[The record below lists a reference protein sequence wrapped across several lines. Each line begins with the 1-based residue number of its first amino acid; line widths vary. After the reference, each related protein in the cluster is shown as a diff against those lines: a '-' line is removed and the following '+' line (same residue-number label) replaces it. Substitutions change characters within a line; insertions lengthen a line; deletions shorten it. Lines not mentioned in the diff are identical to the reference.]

1 VRCRGLIWRSV
12 LKPVEI
18 HCFSRCLT
26 NSTAARRHESHHE
39 GFPFTGGQKRVS
51 YLSDLHS
58 LSFPL
63 QTKMPWLLFH
73 GTDGVWVH
81 YLSTETLRR
90 KRLSICWSLAFF
102 QTLSPFS
109 CISRIPYK
117 HFWGFQQYDITT
129 WLCYLLLL
137 VTIMN
142 PKQDHKECI

>member
-1 VRCRGLIWRSV
+1 MMSELNNPFDQQFSFYKPTRPAVLAKILLSILIS
-12 LKPVEI
+12 L
-18 HCFSRCLT
+18 C
-26 NSTAARRHESHHE
+26 
-39 GFPFTGGQKRVS
+39 
-51 YLSDLHS
+51 HS